1 VLIEVREAAVRDEN
15 GEHEEERAGCGGRER
30 DEASSQ
36 ADIVQDAAAMWMP
49 TFEPEAAATLGRAL
63 RSVGYTTDAIEKLLG
78 EDGPSADLD
87 DVPVLARRL
96 PASRLATIVRV
107 CLLQLPVAEDA
118 AAAAFG
124 AGGVDALVALG
135 FASESNGEVVPRAR
149 IVPTE
154 GVYLSFDGFSR
165 GAEDPPGWVASFTPT
180 AYWLASLTVRRQA
193 ARGLDIGT
201 GNGAHAL
208 LAARHA
214 GHVVATD
221 VNERALAFTNIS
233 AALNGIAN
241 VETRLGSLFDP
252 VDGETFD
259 LITCNAPYV
268 VSPESRWAY
277 RDGGFDGDELSRRV
291 VTEAAAHLAEGGF
304 ASMLVSWLAA
314 SEDDPDERIESWLD
328 GSGCDAWILGLS
340 GADPLEHAAGWN
352 DHLTSDELA
361 VALDEWT
368 GYLRELGANWVSE
381 GGVVLRRRSG
391 TRNVVRADAV
401 DEDELEYA
409 GEQLERV
416 FDAFALLAEEGN
428 GVIEELTLRLAEDT
442 RLVEEID
449 RDGDVVSATFR
460 LEEGTWPELDVD
472 AAVADVLL
480 AFGDGRTIDEAV
492 AQTGESVPEGLRN
505 AVLDL
510 LELGFLEVAG

>member
-1 VLIEVREAAVRDEN
+1 
-15 GEHEEERAGCGGRER
+15 
-30 DEASSQ
+30 
-36 ADIVQDAAAMWMP
+36 MWMP
-49 TFEPEAAATLGRAL
+49 THDPEAAAMLGRAL
-63 RSVGYTTDAIEKLLG
+63 RSVGYTTKAIEKLLG

-96 PASRLATIVRV
+96 PSSRLATVVRLF
-107 CLLQLPVAEDA
+107 LLQLPVDEDDA
-118 AAAAFG
+118 AAALG
-124 AGGVDALVALG
+124 SGGVDALSALG
-135 FASESNGEVVPRAR
+135 FASIVDGDLVPRAR

-154 GVYLSFDGFSR
+154 GVYLAFDGFSQ
-165 GAEDPPGWVASFTPT
+165 GADDPPGWVASFTPT
-180 AYWLASLTVRRQA
+180 AYWLASLTVRRGAQ
-193 ARGLDIGT
+193 RGLDIGT

-208 LAARHA
+208 LAARHT

-241 VETRLGSLFDP
+241 VETRLGSLFEP
-252 VDGETFD
+252 VEGETFD

-277 RDGGFDGDELSRRV
+277 RDGGFAGDELSRRV

-304 ASMLVSWLAA
+304 ASVLVSWLAA
-314 SEDDPDERIESWLD
+314 SEDDPDERVESWLE

-340 GADPLEHAAGWN
+340 GADPLEHASGWN
-352 DHLTSDELA
+352 DHLTAGELA
-361 VALDEWT
+361 EALDEWT
-368 GYLRELGANWVSE
+368 GYLHDLGANWVSE
-381 GGVVLRRRSG
+381 GGVVLHRRAG

-428 GVIEELTLRLAEDT
+428 DVIERLSLRLADDT
-442 RLVEEID
+442 RLVEELD
-449 RDGDVVSATFR
+449 RDGDVLSATFR

-480 AFGDGRTIDEAV
+480 ALGDGATVDEAV
-492 AQTGESVPEGLRN
+492 AATGESAPEGLHN

-510 LELGFLEVAG
+510 LELGFLEVV

>member
-1 VLIEVREAAVRDEN
+1 
-15 GEHEEERAGCGGRER
+15 
-30 DEASSQ
+30 
-36 ADIVQDAAAMWMP
+36 MWMP
-49 TFEPEAAATLGRAL
+49 TFEPDAAATLGRAL
-63 RSVGYTTDAIEKLLG
+63 RSVGYTTRAIEKLLG
-78 EDGPSADLD
+78 EEGPSADLE

-96 PASRLATIVRV
+96 PASRLAAVIRLF
-107 CLLQLPVAEDA
+107 LLQLPVDEDA
-118 AAAAFG
+118 AGEALG
-124 AGGVDALVALG
+124 AGGVDALTALG
-135 FASESNGEVVPRAR
+135 FASVVDGELVPRAR

-165 GAEDPPGWVASFTPT
+165 GADDPPGWVASFTPT
-180 AYWLASLTVRRQA
+180 AYWLASLTVRRGA
-193 ARGLDIGT
+193 RRGLDIGT

-208 LAARHA
+208 LAARHT
-214 GHVVATD
+214 GRVVATD

-233 AALNGIAN
+233 AALNGITN
-241 VETRLGSLFDP
+241 METRLGSLFEP
-252 VDGETFD
+252 VEGETFD

-268 VSPESRWAY
+268 VSPERRWAY
-277 RDGGFDGDELSRRV
+277 RDGGLMGDELSRRV
-291 VTEAAAHLAEGGF
+291 VTEAATHLADGGF
-304 ASMLVSWLAA
+304 ASVLVSWLAA
-314 SEDDPDERIESWLD
+314 SEDDPDERIESWLE

-352 DHLTSDELA
+352 DHLTPGELA
-361 VALDEWT
+361 GALDEWT

-381 GGVVLRRRSG
+381 GAVVLRRRVG

-428 GVIEELTLRLAEDT
+428 GVIEQLTLRLAEDT

-449 RDGDVVSATFR
+449 RDGDVISATFR

-480 AFGDGRTIDEAV
+480 ALGEGRTVDEAV
-492 AQTGESVPEGLRN
+492 EQTGEVAPEGLRN

-510 LELGFLEVAG
+510 LELGFLEVA

>member
-1 VLIEVREAAVRDEN
+1 VRDEH
-15 GEHEEERAGCGGRER
+15 GEEHEECAGRRRRKRE
-30 DEASSQ
+30 EASSQ
-36 ADIVQDAAAMWMP
+36 GDIVQDAAAMWMP
-49 TFEPEAAATLGRAL
+49 SYEPEAAASLGRVL
-63 RSVGYTTDAIEKLLG
+63 RSAGYTTTAIEKLLG
-78 EDGPSADLD
+78 DEGPSADLE

-96 PASRLATIVRV
+96 PSSRLANVIRLF
-107 CLLQLPVAEDA
+107 LLQLPLDEVAAETA
-118 AAAAFG
+118 LG
-124 AGGVDALVALG
+124 AGGLDAVTTLG
-135 FASESNGEVVPRAR
+135 FASVVDGELVPRAR
-149 IVPTE
+149 VVPTE

-165 GAEDPPGWVASFTPT
+165 GADDPPGWVASFTPT
-180 AYWLASLTVRRQA
+180 AYWLASLTVRRGAQ
-193 ARGLDIGT
+193 RGLDIGT
-201 GNGAHAL
+201 GNGAHAI
-208 LAARHA
+208 LAARHT
-214 GHVVATD
+214 GRVVATD

-233 AALNGIAN
+233 AGLNGIAN
-241 VETRLGSLFDP
+241 VETRLGSLFEP
-252 VDGETFD
+252 VEGETFD

-277 RDGGFDGDELSRRV
+277 RDGGFAGDELSRRV
-291 VTEAAAHLAEGGF
+291 VTEAGAHLADGGF
-304 ASMLVSWLAA
+304 ASVLVSWLAA
-314 SEDDPDERIESWLD
+314 SEDDPDERIESWLE

-352 DHLTSDELA
+352 DHLTGRDLA

-368 GYLRELGANWVSE
+368 GYLHDLGANWVSE
-381 GGVVLRRRSG
+381 GAVVLHRRAG
-391 TRNVVRADAV
+391 ARNVVRADAV

-428 GVIEELTLRLAEDT
+428 GVIGQLTLRLAQET

-449 RDGDVVSATFR
+449 RDGDVISATFR

-480 AFGDGRTIDEAV
+480 ALGDGRTVDEAV
-492 AQTGESVPEGLRN
+492 EHTGEAAPEGLRN

-510 LELGFLEVAG
+510 LELGFLELA

>member
-1 VLIEVREAAVRDEN
+1 
-15 GEHEEERAGCGGRER
+15 
-30 DEASSQ
+30 
-36 ADIVQDAAAMWMP
+36 MWMP

-63 RSVGYTTDAIEKLLG
+63 RSVGYTTDAIEHLLG

-96 PASRLATIVRV
+96 PTSRIGTVVRLF
-107 CLLQLPVAEDA
+107 LLQLPVGEDA
-118 AAAAFG
+118 AAAALG
-124 AGGVDALVALG
+124 AGGVDALAALG
-135 FASESNGEVVPRAR
+135 FASEEHGEVVPRAR

-154 GVYLSFDGFSR
+154 GIYLSFDGFSQ
-165 GAEDPPGWVASFTPT
+165 GADDPPGWVASFTPT
-180 AYWLASLTVRRQA
+180 AYWLASLTVRRRAQ
-193 ARGLDIGT
+193 RGLDIGT

-208 LAARHA
+208 LAARHT

-221 VNERALAFTNIS
+221 VNDRALAFTNIS
-233 AALNGIAN
+233 AALNGIGN
-241 VETRLGSLFDP
+241 VETRLGSLFEP
-252 VDGETFD
+252 VEGERFD

-277 RDGGFDGDELSRRV
+277 RDGGFAGDELSRRV
-291 VTEAAAHLAEGGF
+291 VTEAAAHLADGGF
-304 ASMLVSWLAA
+304 ASVLVSWLAA
-314 SEDDPDERIESWLD
+314 SEDDPDERIESWLE

-352 DHLTSDELA
+352 DHLTAGELA
-361 VALDEWT
+361 GALDEWT
-368 GYLRELGANWVSE
+368 GYLRGLGANWVSE
-381 GGVVLRRRSG
+381 GAVVLHRRAG

-416 FDAFALLAEEGN
+416 FDAFSLLAEEGD
-428 GVIEELTLRLAEDT
+428 GVIERLPLRLADDT
-442 RLVEEID
+442 RLVEERD
-449 RDGDVVSATFR
+449 RDGDVLSATFR

-480 AFGDGRTIDEAV
+480 ALGDGSTVDDAV
-492 AQTGESVPEGLRN
+492 AETGEPAPEGLRN

-510 LELGFLEVAG
+510 LELGFLEVAK

>member
-1 VLIEVREAAVRDEN
+1 
-15 GEHEEERAGCGGRER
+15 
-30 DEASSQ
+30 
-36 ADIVQDAAAMWMP
+36 MWMP
-49 TFEPEAAATLGRAL
+49 TYEPEAAAALGRAL
-63 RSVGYTTDAIEKLLG
+63 RSVGYTTKAIEKLLG

-96 PASRLATIVRV
+96 PSSRLATIIRLF
-107 CLLQLPVAEDA
+107 LLELPVGEDA
-118 AAAAFG
+118 AAAALG
-124 AGGVDALVALG
+124 SGGVDALAALG
-135 FASESNGEVVPRAR
+135 FASVAGGQLVPRAR

-165 GAEDPPGWVASFTPT
+165 GADDPPGWVASFTPT
-180 AYWLASLTVRRQA
+180 AYWLASLTVRRA
-193 ARGLDIGT
+193 AQRGLDIGT

-208 LAARHA
+208 LAARHT
-214 GHVVATD
+214 GHVIATD

-233 AALNGIAN
+233 AGLNGIAN

-252 VDGETFD
+252 VEGETFD

-291 VTEAAAHLAEGGF
+291 VTEAAAHLADGGF
-304 ASMLVSWLAA
+304 ASVLVSWLAA
-314 SEDDPDERIESWLD
+314 SEDDPDERIEAWLE

-361 VALDEWT
+361 DALEEWT

-381 GGVVLRRRSG
+381 GAVVLRRRAG

-416 FDAFALLAEEGN
+416 FDAFELLAEEGD
-428 GVIEELTLRLAEDT
+428 GVIQQLTLRLAQDT

-449 RDGDVVSATFR
+449 RDGDVISATFR

-480 AFGDGRTIDEAV
+480 ALGDGRTVDEAV
-492 AQTGESVPEGLRN
+492 EQTGGAAPEGLRN

-510 LELGFLEVAG
+510 LELGFLEVA